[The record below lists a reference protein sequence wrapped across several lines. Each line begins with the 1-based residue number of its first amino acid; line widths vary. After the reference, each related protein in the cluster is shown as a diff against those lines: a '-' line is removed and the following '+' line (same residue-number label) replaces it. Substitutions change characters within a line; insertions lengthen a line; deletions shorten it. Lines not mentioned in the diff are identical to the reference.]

1 MSRRAAPQW
10 RFQVVP
16 RLGQKSCFPGRISA
30 WLEAF
35 DRAVPEP
42 YLIRV
47 RKQISFASPLDFENT
62 KNQIVSRQSLM
73 TGLAVLEAPLLAL
86 WYPCCFKEDMVMAT
100 SYDYAPLYRSSIGFD
115 RVFNLLENAQRTR
128 SISDWPPYDIIRTAE
143 DSYQI
148 SIAVAGFTRDEID
161 ITFQSNLLT
170 VTGKRQETPAE
181 GYLHRGI
188 AARPFEHRFELADHV
203 RVSGAELKNGL
214 LSIDLVREI
223 PEALKPRKIDI
234 QTDAVLVPTV
244 APGQIEAQKA
254 A

>member
-1 MSRRAAPQW
+1 
-10 RFQVVP
+10 
-16 RLGQKSCFPGRISA
+16 
-30 WLEAF
+30 
-35 DRAVPEP
+35 
-42 YLIRV
+42 
-47 RKQISFASPLDFENT
+47 
-62 KNQIVSRQSLM
+62 
-73 TGLAVLEAPLLAL
+73 
-86 WYPCCFKEDMVMAT
+86 MAT

-128 SISDWPPYDIIRTAE
+128 SISDWPPYDIIRTSE

-161 ITFQSNLLT
+161 VTFQSNLLT
-170 VTGKRQETPAE
+170 VTGKRQETPTE

-234 QTDAVLVPTV
+234 QSDAVLVPTV